1 MTNSRSDDCDGLA
14 HERELREAW
23 QEAHESRHASEAEAR
38 QIASIEI
45 NRRLDDMNE
54 LRRQIEQERGRY
66 LQRDL
71 YDKEHTAL
79 RETMFSKLDA
89 QRDTMDARL
98 KSLEGTKSNLEGR
111 LWAIG
116 AMISA
121 VVVAINLALRF
132 WGVK

>member
-1 MTNSRSDDCDGLA
+1 MEDKNCEIA

-23 QEAHESRHASEAEAR
+23 QQSHEARHSAEA
-38 QIASIEI
+38 QAVQLASRDI

-54 LRRQIEQERGRY
+54 LRRQIESERGKY
-66 LQRDL
+66 LPREM
-71 YDKEHTAL
+71 YDREHDEMRNTVNVRFDSA
-79 RETMFSKLDA
+79 RVEVDS
-89 QRDTMDARL
+89 RL
-98 KSLEGTKSNLEGR
+98 KILESSKSNLEGR

-121 VVVAINLALRF
+121 VVIAINLGLHF